1 MPVPRLPPNRLKLR
15 DLHVLA
21 VLGEAGSMAAAADR
35 LALSQ
40 SAVSK
45 VVSELERSLGAQLVE
60 RSSRGVVLTDAGR
73 ILVAR
78 GRVIFDEVEQGLAEI
93 QALSD
98 PARGL
103 VRIGTTEPMASVVA
117 ETVARLD
124 APYPALRFHVAISDT
139 DTLIDALR
147 RRELDVVLTRWV
159 APLVTDELEG
169 EVLFRTPLA
178 VLCAKGHPLL
188 RRRGVALADLM
199 DERWTLSPPDTF
211 LGRLVGA
218 AFRHR
223 GLPLPPAA
231 VTSISIYLRLNLLAS
246 GRFLT
251 VLPTTMLAHPTNGA
265 WLRRLDI
272 DLAESA
278 GPIAA
283 ITLRR
288 RRPSGALRLWLEAAR
303 AVGTAMP

>member
-1 MPVPRLPPNRLKLR
+1 MPAPRPSPRRLKLR

-21 VLGEAGSMAAAADR
+21 ALDEAGTMAAAAGR

-45 VVSELERSLGAQLVE
+45 AVTELERSVGAQLLE
-60 RSSRGVVLTDAGR
+60 RSSRGVTLTDAGR
-73 ILVAR
+73 VLVAR
-78 GRVIFDEVEQGLAEI
+78 GRVIVDEVEQGMAEI
-93 QALSD
+93 EALSD

-117 ETVARLD
+117 ETVGRL
-124 APYPALRFHVAISDT
+124 AEPYPGLRFQVAISDT
-139 DTLIDALR
+139 DTLVEALR

-159 APLVTDELEG
+159 APLVSDELLA
-169 EVLFRTPLA
+169 EVMFRTPLA
-178 VLCAKGHPLL
+178 VMCAKGHPLL
-188 RRRGVALADLM
+188 RRRELRLGDLM
-199 DERWTLSPPDTF
+199 DQRWTLSPPETF
-211 LGRLVGA
+211 LGRLVGG

-223 GLPLPPAA
+223 GLPLPAAA
-231 VTSISIYLRLNLLAS
+231 VITVSIYLRLNLLAS

-251 VLPTTMLAHPTNGA
+251 VLPTTMLAHPTNRS
-265 WLRRLDI
+265 WLRRLDV
-272 DLAESA
+272 DLAETA

-288 RRPSGALRLWLEAAR
+288 RRASGALQLWLAAAR
-303 AVGTAMP
+303 AVGAAMP